1 MINLKIKNKNILNYS
16 NYLIF
21 LFLIS
26 CIILSSREFVHINL
40 KIFGFPLYITEIF
53 ILIICILILLNF
65 CAYKNKK
72 IFTDYKLKIEHV
84 LLISILLV
92 SLVTGLIK
100 YGNTYVFRHSAIF
113 YYSIFSFLVPTI
125 FINIK
130 QFEIFNIVAVFI
142 IFFNLIIAIVVS
154 QSIFGGFAYYYQGL
168 FLFIIVN
175 SLIFLK
181 NKLANSILILIAAII
196 IYEIINSMVRAAWVA
211 FFLAILF
218 NLVLLIIFRKKLAI
232 KKSFYWK
239 TSLIVILTIFL
250 IVSLS
255 FFNLE
260 VVDLISNNSDT
271 NTTVQNSERKS
282 KISDYSSEFESMY
295 NFNEVV
301 SVSGNNAKWRI
312 ILWKDIIQKSMN
324 KPILGYG
331 FGMLYNNET
340 LKNMGWQ
347 YGDDV
352 GFLDPH
358 NSYLSILYRTGI
370 VGLLIFLL
378 FIISF
383 FIKMIKFLRC
393 CQDLAISVYMIS
405 VLSTIIFILVT
416 SFFMVVLEGPFLG
429 IFLWVFIGL
438 ALSLKNIYDM
448 KLKSFEN

>member
-1 MINLKIKNKNILNYS
+1 MINLKIKKRHILNYF

-21 LFLIS
+21 LFLVS
-26 CIILSSREFVHINL
+26 CIILFSREFVHINL

-84 LLISILLV
+84 LLISVLLI

-100 YGNTYVFRHSAIF
+100 YGNIYVFRHSAIF

-232 KKSFYWK
+232 KK
-239 TSLIVILTIFL
+239 
-250 IVSLS
+250 VS
-255 FFNLE
+255 
-260 VVDLISNNSDT
+260 
-271 NTTVQNSERKS
+271 
-282 KISDYSSEFESMY
+282 
-295 NFNEVV
+295 
-301 SVSGNNAKWRI
+301 
-312 ILWKDIIQKSMN
+312 
-324 KPILGYG
+324 
-331 FGMLYNNET
+331 
-340 LKNMGWQ
+340 
-347 YGDDV
+347 
-352 GFLDPH
+352 
-358 NSYLSILYRTGI
+358 TGK
-370 VGLLIFLL
+370 LL
-378 FIISF
+378 
-383 FIKMIKFLRC
+383 
-393 CQDLAISVYMIS
+393 
-405 VLSTIIFILVT
+405 
-416 SFFMVVLEGPFLG
+416 
-429 IFLWVFIGL
+429 
-438 ALSLKNIYDM
+438 
-448 KLKSFEN
+448 